1 MRVFTAYLA
10 HETNSFSP
18 IPTNLASFR
27 EGAFYRPG
35 FSPPL
40 SPASKDGLLGAGY
53 FYEEA
58 LRRGDEVSVG
68 LCAHAQPS
76 RPLNRRDY
84 ETLRGWLLEDVTTAA
99 AAGVDLVLIM
109 MHGSM
114 MAEGYD
120 DCEGDLAGAIRDI
133 VGPDVPIGLLLDLHC
148 NVTEAMLTNATIVKA
163 CKEYPH
169 TDFDDRAKELYE
181 ICAQVRRG
189 EIRPTCGF
197 KRVPMLG
204 LYQTSRPPM
213 RPFIDDIMQREKQ
226 PGVVSITLG
235 HGFPWSDFPDASAS
249 VIVVTN
255 GDQVLA
261 DELAATIASEFF
273 ALRQSGQARLLNV
286 QEALDQALRVK
297 TGTVVVADMA
307 DNPGGGAP
315 SDATFTL
322 REALR
327 RGVTDIGFAYF
338 WDPAAVNL
346 AFAAGE
352 GAQLPLR
359 VGGKVGVW
367 SGDPVDLEATVVRLR
382 TDATQP
388 HIATG
393 KTPLGRTALVR
404 ANGIEIILNDIRQQP
419 FSPLGLIEAGMDAW
433 SKRVLVVKS
442 THHFY
447 AGFAEQAAAII
458 YCDSPGALNADV
470 AGRPYR
476 RIRRPIWPLDDIQF
490 IDPPTTA
497 AAE

>member
-1 MRVFTAYLA
+1 MRIFTAYLA
-10 HETNSFSP
+10 HETNTFSP

-27 EGAFYRPG
+27 DGPFYRPG
-35 FSPPL
+35 VSPPA
-40 SPASKDGLLGAGY
+40 SPSTTESLLGAGY
-53 FYEEA
+53 FFKEA
-58 LRRGDEVSVG
+58 VRRGDEVLVG

-84 ETLRGWLLEDVTTAA
+84 ETLRGWLLEDVTAA
-99 AAGVDLVLIM
+99 AAGGLDLVLIM

-120 DCEGDLAGAIRDI
+120 DCEGDITKAIRSI
-133 VGPDVPIGLLLDLHC
+133 VGADVPIGLLLDLHC
-148 NVTEAMLTNATIVKA
+148 NLTDAMLTNATIVKA

-169 TDFDDRAKELYE
+169 TDFEERATELYE

-189 EIRPTCGF
+189 VIQPTVGF

-213 RPFIDDIMQREKQ
+213 RPFIDDIMELEKQ
-226 PGVVSITLG
+226 PGVLSITLG
-235 HGFPWSDFPDASAS
+235 HGFPWSDFPDAGAS

-255 GDQVLA
+255 GDQELA
-261 DELAATIASEFF
+261 DNLALKTANAFF
-273 ALRQSGQARLLNV
+273 ALRESGQAHLLNV
-286 QEALDQALRVK
+286 EEALDEARKVK
-297 TGTVVVADMA
+297 RGTVVIADMA

-315 SDATFTL
+315 SDATFIL
-322 REALR
+322 REAIR
-327 RGVTDIGFAYF
+327 QGVTEIGFAYF
-338 WDPAAVNL
+338 WDPAAVDL

-352 GAQLPLR
+352 GARLPLR
-359 VGGKVGVW
+359 IGGKIGVW
-367 SGDPVDLEATVVRLR
+367 SGDPVDLDATVVALR

-393 KTPLGRTALVR
+393 KTPLGRTALIS
-404 ANGIEIILNDIRQQP
+404 ANGVEIVLNDIRQQP
-419 FSPLGLIEAGMDAW
+419 FSPIGLIEAGMDAW
-433 SKRVLVVKS
+433 SKRILVVKS

-458 YCDSPGALNADV
+458 YCDSPGALHNDV
-470 AGRPYR
+470 ARRPYQR
-476 RIRRPIWPLDDIQF
+476 LNRPIWPLDDIRS
-490 IDPPTTA
+490 INSPHSA